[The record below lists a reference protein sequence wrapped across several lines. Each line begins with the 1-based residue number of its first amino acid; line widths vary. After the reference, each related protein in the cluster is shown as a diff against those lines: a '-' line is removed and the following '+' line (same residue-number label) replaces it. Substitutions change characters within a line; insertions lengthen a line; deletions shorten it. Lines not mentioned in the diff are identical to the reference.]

1 MPWWLICYVC
11 TVFIA
16 MVIATVQAFLRLD
29 AAAWASWVQ
38 AVGSIGAILGAFWVA
53 NRQNRSG
60 REEKQIAILAVA
72 HAAVVE
78 ARRFRA
84 MLIEED
90 PEMELYLNFHR
101 SITDSYFAALSNCPV
116 HELQSP
122 VAVTAHLRLRD
133 QLPFLLAAIEKCI
146 AGPERHPE
154 LKPDL
159 DEFDAEYP
167 GPANAKRRSDYRETV
182 RKVLRG
188 NVNVHIREMEKRY
201 DEMVRA
207 LPSAAGRIG

>member
-1 MPWWLICYVC
+1 MPWWLICYVSA
-11 TVFIA
+11 VFA
-16 MVIATVQAFLRLD
+16 VMVIATVQSVFCLD
-29 AAAWASWVQ
+29 AGAWASWVQ
-38 AVGSIGAILGAFWVA
+38 AFGSIGAILGAFWVA
-53 NRQNRSG
+53 STQSRSG
-60 REEKQIAILAVA
+60 REEKQLAILAVA

-84 MLIEED
+84 MLNAED

-116 HELQSP
+116 HDLQSP

-146 AGPERHPE
+146 AGPEKHPE
-154 LKPDL
+154 LKPQL
-159 DEFDAEYP
+159 EEFDAAYRGP
-167 GPANAKRRSDYRETV
+167 GNAKRRSEFRQSV

-188 NVNVHIREMEKRY
+188 NVNVHIKEMEKRY
-201 DEMVRA
+201 DEMVLA
-207 LPSAAGRIG
+207 LPSAARRIG